1 MKEKEWW
8 KIEHTFIILFRR
20 YFTFLS
26 IHSKTTNN
34 RKEQETPSYSM
45 NIPSYEANFHGLRRE
60 QKTLRIREA
69 TKWLKENQKKENFI
83 QYTQK
88 ERKGCIATIFSNCFS
103 RSSCTTTVPFAP
115 RFYIKEEK
123 KPLSSR
129 RVKRLFSNLLADIG
143 FITSLSFVSTLFPSP
158 PRHSNVVSCAFHSS
172 SLSASP
178 YCHRGKT
185 VASPRGRVMAC
196 KRLSTHIHTYI
207 NTRKHTTQLDR
218 VFSPTGNTKLLE
230 YGARALFNL

>member
-1 MKEKEWW
+1 MTKRKP
-8 KIEHTFIILFRR
+8 KKRKFYPVHTEREERVYCDHFLELFFQIIV
-20 YFTFLS
+20 
-26 IHSKTTNN
+26 HN
-34 RKEQETPSYSM
+34 
-45 NIPSYEANFHGLRRE
+45 H
-60 QKTLRIREA
+60 
-69 TKWLKENQKKENFI
+69 
-83 QYTQK
+83 
-88 ERKGCIATIFSNCFS
+88 
-103 RSSCTTTVPFAP
+103 RSFAP

-207 NTRKHTTQLDR
+207 HTRKHTTQLDR

-230 YGARALFNL
+230 YGPAPSSTFNRKKQAIRPFYPYPRTSGAVLNSVV